1 MLLMVAAH
9 SGMDD
14 EAWALVGTVVG
25 RVNHRA
31 VRVELFQAF
40 EPGSRQFWVTVR
52 DEETRAL
59 VATGYPA
66 ESAERALEEVHWR
79 GVRSGEGW

>member
-9 SGMDD
+9 SGMDE
-14 EAWALVGTVVG
+14 EARVLVGTVVG
-25 RVNHRA
+25 QVNRRT
-31 VRVELFQAF
+31 VRVEVFEAG
-40 EPGSRQFWVTVR
+40 EPGPFRYWVTVR

-59 VATGYPA
+59 LAVGSPA

-79 GVRSGEGW
+79 AVRSGGDW